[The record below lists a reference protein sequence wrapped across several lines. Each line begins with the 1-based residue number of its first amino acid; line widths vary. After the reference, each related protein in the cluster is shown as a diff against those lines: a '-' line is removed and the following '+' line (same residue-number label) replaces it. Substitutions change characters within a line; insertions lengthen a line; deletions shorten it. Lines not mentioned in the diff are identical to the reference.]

1 LQVRRRSRADEAGL
15 KEGDVLV
22 TVNGKTCHGL
32 SCSQAMDLV
41 ESAGQNVIV
50 RVSRSVCMSFAVKQW
65 DQ

>member
-1 LQVRRRSRADEAGL
+1 M
-15 KEGDVLV
+15 LV